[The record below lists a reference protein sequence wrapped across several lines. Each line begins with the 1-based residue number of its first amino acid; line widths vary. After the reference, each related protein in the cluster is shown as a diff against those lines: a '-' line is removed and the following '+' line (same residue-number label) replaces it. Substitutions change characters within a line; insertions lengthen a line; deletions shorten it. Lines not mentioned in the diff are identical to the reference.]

1 MSILLLATI
10 PQTIVGV
17 SLIAPRKDA
26 AKWSLALAATG
37 VGAGVTGLA
46 LSAQGKPEAAIKA
59 DILSLI
65 FSLMSIVKALEI
77 R

>member
-1 MSILLLATI
+1 MSAPLLATI

-17 SLIAPRKDA
+17 SLISPRKDA
-26 AKWSLALAATG
+26 AKWSLALAAAG
-37 VGAGVTGLA
+37 VGAGVTGLT

-59 DILSLI
+59 DILGII

-77 R
+77 G